1 MSYEI
6 IANVGRDP
14 SLLIRLNLKTNEY
27 SKNIPTI
34 CRDQSYTTK
43 KHPQNFKVSRHN
55 YY

>member
-27 SKNIPTI
+27 SKKYSNNMQ
-34 CRDQSYTTK
+34 RSVLYYK
-43 KHPQNFKVSRHN
+43 KTSSEL
-55 YY
+55 